1 MVRTK
6 IGSNASFVAPNKG
19 LSIVGDHCYA
29 TSGLI
34 DLGSEGVGTEIDLLN
49 FTTGTGYLVINV
61 QFHYG
66 EISTED
72 YQYKIYFN
80 GSVVVQYVVGDRVGE
95 QPDNVVPL
103 VIPPLTKVQF
113 TAANMTANN
122 NRIQSCTLTGR
133 VYDA

>member
-1 MVRTK
+1 MAKQR
-6 IGSNASFVAPNKG
+6 IGANAIFTGPNKG
-19 LSIVGDHCYA
+19 LSIIGDHCYA
-29 TSGLI
+29 TSGLV
-34 DLGSEGVGTEIDLLN
+34 DLGAEGVTVEVDLLN
-49 FTTGTGYLVINV
+49 FTTGTGYLVIDV

-66 EISTED
+66 EISAED

-80 GSVVVQYVVGDRVGE
+80 GSTVVQYVVGDRVGE

-103 VIPPLTKVQF
+103 VIPPLTKVRI
-113 TAANMTANN
+113 TAANMSANN

>member
-1 MVRTK
+1 MAKEK

-29 TSGLI
+29 TSGVI
-34 DLGSEGVGTEIDLLN
+34 ALGSEGVGTEVDLLN
-49 FTTGTGYLVINV
+49 FTTGPGYLVIAV

-80 GSVVVQYVVGDRVGE
+80 GSAVVQYVVGDRVGE

-103 VIPPLTKVQF
+103 VIPPLTQVQF
-113 TAANMTANN
+113 TAANMSSNN
-122 NRIQSCTLTGR
+122 DRAQSCTLTGR
-133 VYDA
+133 VYA